1 MSDVNTFIDAIGK
14 DVSSTVAPRLDALT
28 AGISATVR
36 DFALALIQDLSQRYH
51 PELTGELHARIVQGG
66 LEVTGQN
73 VRLDLKRRDTGAA
86 VASLD
91 IPVSMK
97 INVADLA
104 VNLQKTTIKKARR
117 RRPLG
122 FAPAKTS
129 SRVAAAMTRLASPF
143 PDHIN
148 RADDEQAGDAGKDR
162 CVHDA
167 QSLCAVDL
175 EIARQHAA
183 ALLRANR
190 AGTRRV
196 MAPRVAAHPF
206 GDGFR

>member
-51 PELTGELHARIVQGG
+51 PELTGELHASIVQGG

-104 VNLQKTTIKKARR
+104 VNLQKTTI
-117 RRPLG
+117 
-122 FAPAKTS
+122 
-129 SRVAAAMTRLASPF
+129 RL
-143 PDHIN
+143 DVV
-148 RADDEQAGDAGKDR
+148 R
-162 CVHDA
+162 
-167 QSLCAVDL
+167 
-175 EIARQHAA
+175 
-183 ALLRANR
+183 
-190 AGTRRV
+190 
-196 MAPRVAAHPF
+196 
-206 GDGFR
+206 